1 MAGTR
6 DIEVESYQDVAFES
20 GWKSRSR
27 ALWGTAFLGLL
38 TGAIIGLL
46 APIVP
51 AIMGATIGLSQ
62 IGASLAI
69 FSATGMAT
77 GMLVG
82 TQVGVSSGTV
92 ASVAKELEGRDL
104 ARAEAIE
111 KAMGVELPKPNP
123 SKPQEKEQRLFNPK
137 ISLTFAAFGAVA
149 GLVMAAAFFASGG
162 AVATAAAPA
171 LSTLLGAK
179 AAVDVGMT
187 TAYFASVM
195 GCFGAIFGMNFPVI
209 ANKLQNKAGDL
220 LGGKALGTSWEKE
233 PSQALE
239 ISPSQQAKNY
249 DFSQYSDQNL
259 QTRDDHAE
267 KLPTSAKIISFCD
280 YVAKKS
286 EENSTVKQL

>member
-6 DIEVESYQDVAFES
+6 DIEVKSYQDVAFD
-20 GWKSRSR
+20 GDWKARSR
-27 ALWGTAFLGLL
+27 GLWGISFLGLL
-38 TGAIIGLL
+38 TGAAIGLL

-51 AIMGATIGLSQ
+51 ALMGASIGLSE
-62 IGASLAI
+62 IGASLAL

-82 TQVGVSSGTV
+82 TQVGASSGAA
-92 ASVAKELEGRDL
+92 ASVTKELEGRDL

-111 KAMGVELPKPNP
+111 QAMGVELPKPNLP
-123 SKPQEKEQRLFNPK
+123 KAKEKEQRYFNPK
-137 ISLTFAAFGAVA
+137 ISFTFAAFGVLA

-162 AVATAAAPA
+162 AVATAAVPA

-195 GCFGAIFGMNFPVI
+195 GCFGAIFGINYPVI
-209 ANKLQNKAGDL
+209 AKKFNNMAGDL

-233 PSQALE
+233 PSPAQAQE
-239 ISPSQQAKNY
+239 IEQSRNIV
-249 DFSQYSDQNL
+249 DHGQYTEENL
-259 QTRDDHAE
+259 DLKSNHAE
-267 KLPTSAKIISFCD
+267 KLNKTNNIISFCD